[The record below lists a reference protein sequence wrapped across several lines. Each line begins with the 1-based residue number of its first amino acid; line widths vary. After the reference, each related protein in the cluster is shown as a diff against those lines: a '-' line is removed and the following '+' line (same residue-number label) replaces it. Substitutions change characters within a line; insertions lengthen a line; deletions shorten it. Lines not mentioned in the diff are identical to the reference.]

1 MTEVT
6 DLKKQGLLAATGG
19 IGIGF
24 INGLLGAGGGML
36 AVPLLKKC
44 GLSTKQAHAGSIAII
59 LPLSAVSAAI
69 YLLNGRMTF
78 ADGWTYMPAGAV
90 GAVLGAWLL
99 GKLPDKWIRRVF
111 AVFMVWAGVRLMLR

>member
-1 MTEVT
+1 M
-6 DLKKQGLLAATGG
+6 KKQGLLAATGG

-78 ADGWTYMPAGAV
+78 VDGWTYMPAGAI

-99 GKLPDKWIRRVF
+99 GKITAKWVTRIF
-111 AVFMVWAGVRLMLR
+111 ALVMLAAGVKLLFF

>member
-1 MTEVT
+1 M
-6 DLKKQGLLAATGG
+6 KKQGLLAATGG

-78 ADGWTYMPAGAV
+78 VDGWTYMPAGAI

-111 AVFMVWAGVRLMLR
+111 AIFMVWAGVRLMLR